1 MIKNFCKKCGSEK
14 FIKNGFVRGL
24 QRYRC
29 RECRCNFTY
38 TKRRGIHPALR
49 ALSIVLYG
57 MCGVSM
63 YKIAKLLGVS
73 DVAVLKWIRKEANL
87 IEEVPSHAES
97 KIVMIDEM
105 WHFVNGKK
113 RKFGSGEPL
122 TAYHVDLS
130 DGNWALVAIHAAKG

>member
-1 MIKNFCKKCGSEK
+1 MEKNCCKKCGSQK
-14 FIKNGFVRGL
+14 YIKNGFVRGL

-29 RECRCNFTY
+29 QECRCNFTN

-49 ALSIVLYG
+49 AFGIVLYG

-63 YKIAKLLGVS
+63 YKIAKLFGVS
-73 DVAVLKWIRKEANL
+73 DVAVLKWVRKEADL
-87 IEEVPSHAES
+87 IEDIPAHAES

-113 RKFGSGEPL
+113 RKFGSGGPL

-130 DGNWALVAIHAAKG
+130 GGNWALVAIHAAKG

>member
-1 MIKNFCKKCGSEK
+1 
-14 FIKNGFVRGL
+14 
-24 QRYRC
+24 
-29 RECRCNFTY
+29 
-38 TKRRGIHPALR
+38 
-49 ALSIVLYG
+49 
-57 MCGVSM
+57 MCGVFM
-63 YKIAKLLGVS
+63 YKIAKLFGVS
-73 DVAVLKWIRKEANL
+73 NVAVLKWIRKEANL
-87 IEEVPSHAES
+87 IEEASSHAES